1 MTIASKI
8 QPLLEMAGINKHYP
22 GVHALKDVDFSLQ
35 PGEVCAILGEN
46 GAGKSTL
53 MNVLG
58 GVVPFD
64 TGSICL
70 NGQTV
75 MIRGTKDAERLGI
88 SFIHQ
93 ELSLFPKMDI
103 ASNIFIQD
111 FPSKSGFL
119 KKKKMHQDTLEILER
134 VKLGHCR
141 PEQLVG
147 DLKIGEQQ
155 LVEIGRTLTRG
166 IKILILDEPTS
177 SLTASEVDILFQIV
191 RELKEQGTAIV
202 FITHH
207 MDEIYEIC
215 DTLMI
220 MRDGARILK
229 CGVHDISRAEVVN
242 TMLGHTAEEQYSHP
256 PRTYGEEVLAV
267 EGLSRQGKLQD
278 ISFRVRAGE
287 MIGLYGLLGSGR
299 TEVLRSIFGLDKYD
313 AGKIIYQGQNVKIR
327 STQDA
332 IQLGMA
338 MVTEDRHLEG
348 LVLDESVRF
357 NMTLAN
363 LKSIKGTLFVSPQKE
378 LKISQEEVKNLNV
391 KTPSVNRAVK
401 FLSGGNQQK
410 VVLAKWLNTNP
421 KLLLLDE
428 PTRGIDIG
436 AKQEIYRIV
445 ERLLK
450 QGVAVIMVSSEVPE
464 VLGVCDRVIVLQNGN
479 QVCELQNDGHLQART
494 LLEAAMG
501 GE

>member
-1 MTIASKI
+1 MIENQK
-8 QPLLEMAGINKHYP
+8 QPLLEMTGINKIYP

-58 GVVPFD
+58 GVVPLD
-64 TGSICL
+64 TGTIKLEGKPVSL
-70 NGQTV
+70 
-75 MIRGTKDAERLGI
+75 RGAKDAERLGI

-103 ASNIFIQD
+103 ASNIFVQD
-111 FPSKSGFL
+111 LPSKMGFL
-119 KKKKMHQDTLEILER
+119 RTKKMFQSTREILKR
-134 VKLGHCR
+134 VKLEHCR
-141 PEQLVG
+141 PDQLVG

-177 SLTASEVDILFQIV
+177 SLTSSEVDILFQIV
-191 RELKEQGTAIV
+191 RELKEQGTAVI

-220 MRDGARILK
+220 MRDGERILK
-229 CGVHDISRAEVVN
+229 CGTQDISRAEVVN

-256 PRTYGEEVLAV
+256 KRTYGKEVLAV
-267 EGLSRQGKLQD
+267 RGLTRKGKLEN
-278 ISFRVRAGE
+278 ISFQVRGGE
-287 MIGLYGLLGSGR
+287 MVGLYGLLGSGR

-313 AGKIIYQGQNVKIR
+313 AGEMEYLGEKVTIR
-327 STQDA
+327 NPQDA
-332 IQLGMA
+332 IGRGIA
-338 MVTEDRHLEG
+338 MVTEDRHKEG

-363 LKSIKGTLFVSPQKE
+363 LKATKGKLFVRPGKE
-378 LKISQEEVKNLNV
+378 AEISKDSVSSLNV
-391 KTPSVNRAVK
+391 KTPSIQRAVK
-401 FLSGGNQQK
+401 YLSGGNQQK
-410 VVLAKWLNTNP
+410 VVLAKWLNTHP

-436 AKQEIYRIV
+436 AKQEIYGIV
-445 ERLLK
+445 ENLLQ

-464 VLGVCDRVIVLQNGN
+464 VLGVCDRVVVLQNGR
-479 QVCELQNDGHLQART
+479 QVCELENDGHLQAGT
-494 LLEAAMG
+494 LLKAAMG